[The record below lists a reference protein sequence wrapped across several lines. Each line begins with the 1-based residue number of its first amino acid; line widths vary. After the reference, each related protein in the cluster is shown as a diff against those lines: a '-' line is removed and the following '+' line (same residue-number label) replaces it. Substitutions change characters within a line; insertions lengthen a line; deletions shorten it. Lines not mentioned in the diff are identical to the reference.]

1 MKQLAEFSAHTRS
14 KNLAILGRE
23 SFDLLI
29 IGGGIT
35 GAGIARDA
43 AARGLRVALV
53 ERRDFAVGTSSRSS
67 KLIHGGLRYLAH
79 GEVGLVMEAS
89 NERRA
94 VRKLAPHLATP
105 LQVLV
110 PVYSRAGYATI
121 SAGLW
126 TYDRMARVQKTERNQ
141 MLGRAETLAL
151 EPQLRAERLYGSG
164 LYYEYLTDDARL
176 VLANIQTAAA
186 LGATIVN
193 YAEVTGL
200 RVQGGRIASALVRDC
215 ESGAEIAVTAKV
227 TVNAAGPWVDEV
239 RLLQG
244 GNEKRRL
251 HLAQG
256 IHISIPA
263 ERLPI
268 SRMVTLLSPDK
279 RPVFAIR
286 RGPLV
291 YLGTTDTEYDGRY
304 DDPPIKLRDVEY
316 LLQAANLT
324 FDIERVGVDDVVGA
338 WSGVRPLVHQEGKK
352 TTEISRKDEV
362 LVGPTGL
369 LSIAGGKLTTF
380 RKMAQRVVDM
390 VGEQL
395 KQQGVLTNPP
405 RGDDAG
411 DTLVGGDTGDD
422 VAVFATRVKQRWP
435 KIPADIVE
443 HVVACYGSN
452 GEQIVEAMAADA
464 QSATRC
470 APGAAITQAEVAYA
484 LRMEMTMTLQDLL
497 ERRARLFLWD
507 LHNGLGVA
515 ESVARQMGAALGWD
529 AARVDREVADYR
541 EHVRDVKTFHQAA
554 GETAPRRA
562 AQG

>member
-1 MKQLAEFSAHTRS
+1 MIQLAEFSARTRS
-14 KNLAILGRE
+14 KNLATLGRE
-23 SFDLLI
+23 SFDLLV

-67 KLIHGGLRYLAH
+67 KLIHGGLRYLAQ

-126 TYDRMARVQKTERNQ
+126 TYDRMARVQKAERNQ

-151 EPQLRAERLYGSG
+151 EPQLRAERLYGAG

-176 VLANIQTAAA
+176 VVANIQTAAA
-186 LGATIVN
+186 LGATIAN

-200 RVQGGRIASALVRDC
+200 RSEGGRLTSALVRDR
-215 ESGAEIAVTAKV
+215 ESGAEITVAAKV
-227 TVNAAGPWVDEV
+227 IVNAAGPWVDEV

-256 IHISIPA
+256 IHVSVPA

-268 SRMVTLLSPDK
+268 TRMVTLASPDK

-291 YLGTTDTEYDGRY
+291 YLGTTDTEYEGPY
-304 DDPPIKLRDVEY
+304 DDPPIQMRDVEY
-316 LLQAANLT
+316 LLAAANLT
-324 FDIERVGVDDVVGA
+324 FDVERLGVDDVVGA

-362 LVGPTGL
+362 LVGPTGMM
-369 LSIAGGKLTTF
+369 SIAGGKLTTF

-395 KQQGVLTNPP
+395 KQQGVLSNPP
-405 RGDDAG
+405 NSDAEPG
-411 DTLVGGDTGDD
+411 VLIGGETGED
-422 VAVFATRVKQRWP
+422 VAAFATRVKQRWP

-452 GEQIVEAMAADA
+452 GESIVEAMAADQQLA
-464 QSATRC
+464 SRC
-470 APGAAITQAEVAYA
+470 APGAAVTQAEVAFA
-484 LRMEMTMTLQDLL
+484 LRMEMAMTLQDFL

-507 LHNGLGVA
+507 PHNGLGVA
-515 ESVARQMGAALGWD
+515 EPVARQMGALLGWD
-529 AARVDREVADYR
+529 AARIDREVAAYR
-541 EHVRDVKTFHQAA
+541 EHVRDVKTFHQASPEA
-554 GETAPRRA
+554 SPRRA